1 MGSPWIAAHPP
12 CRTRSRRRTL
22 SSTRCSSPPPSL
34 PSPAI
39 LTPDSGTQHRDSIP
53 PFIHHHRK
61 SILTFFVNQDE
72 VFSHPFV
79 SENTTDT
86 RVSQQIGMGSYR
98 WTALSASRDTGNVG
112 PANFSTSTSE
122 FLTPVSPHSLV
133 PAPVSPFQGGP
144 DLYHLHPAGT
154 KALPPSLVPTSI
166 PYLSTLVTEICL

>member
-1 MGSPWIAAHPP
+1 M
-12 CRTRSRRRTL
+12 
-22 SSTRCSSPPPSL
+22 
-34 PSPAI
+34 
-39 LTPDSGTQHRDSIP
+39 
-53 PFIHHHRK
+53 
-61 SILTFFVNQDE
+61 
-72 VFSHPFV
+72 
-79 SENTTDT
+79 
-86 RVSQQIGMGSYR
+86 

-166 PYLSTLVTEICL
+166 PYLSTLVTEICLWHIYLCWHFHSVHIKPFLGTVEILNVWIYASFKSSFSEADSIPSHPTNTGNEKIWNWKSANLFKLNSVIFLQEKYRICENDSYFVTTF